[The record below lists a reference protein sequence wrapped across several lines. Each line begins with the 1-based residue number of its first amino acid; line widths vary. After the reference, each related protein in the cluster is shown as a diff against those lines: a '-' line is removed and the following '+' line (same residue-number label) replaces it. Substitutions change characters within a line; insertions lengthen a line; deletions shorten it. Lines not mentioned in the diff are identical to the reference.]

1 MPAISI
7 KHIYT
12 AILVLSV
19 ILIFTIPD
27 VLIELIVESAHL
39 IIEIVV
45 EVSDVIFEAVE
56 SMLDQFVE
64 HTFHTELHDTQII
77 VFYIIFSVL
86 MIPTF
91 FIARLMPRA
100 YYSLAK
106 KTGKFCENH
115 KLQTQLYWLGLS
127 RNEKIKLGFMILG
140 GLYIASFFI
149 M

>member
-12 AILVLSV
+12 ALLVLSV
-19 ILIFTIPD
+19 ILVFTIPD
-27 VLIELIVESAHL
+27 VLIELIVEAAHL
-39 IIEIVV
+39 IIEVVV
-45 EVSDVIFEAVE
+45 EISDVIFEEVE

-64 HTFHTELHDTQII
+64 HSFHTELHDTQII

-86 MIPTF
+86 MIPLF

-100 YYSLAK
+100 YYYLTTKADKSY
-106 KTGKFCENH
+106 ENY
-115 KLQTQLYWLGLS
+115 KLKTQLYWLGLS
-127 RNEKIKLGFMILG
+127 RNEKIKLGVMILG
-140 GLYIASFFI
+140 GLYITSFFI